1 LEAAADENDS
11 NLDKWVLLDFLYL
24 C

>member
-11 NLDKWVLLDFLYL
+11 NLDKWVLLDFWYL

>member
-11 NLDKWVLLDFLYL
+11 NLDKSVFLDFWYL